1 MKLLVPLLGPDGGID
16 PPFGRNPR
24 SRDSYSVVVADVG
37 SAGISSLRPGRA
49 GERDWWRSN
58 LAEEEETE
66 MRRMRVKR
74 KKKMG
79 SFLKSFAIEERNKN
93 ENENLEEMEEEIL
106 GRYEVNVELV
116 WFDLER
122 EIYKSVM
129 EWKGRRIWLKRSK
142 LWFFLFPFFM
152 FVPHSQNTRP
162 NFHALLLAG
171 GDTSPRNIW
180 FFFFIISFKYH
191 LDNICLLLM
200 FSILIGRFFDTIGT
214 FNFLFI
220 NFEQIEIST
229 HLSII
234 PHIFSYFQFSPL
246 KINPSNLHH
255 SYKCD

>member
-1 MKLLVPLLGPDGGID
+1 MLKLLVPLLGPDGGID

-79 SFLKSFAIEERNKN
+79 SFLRSFAIEEWNK
-93 ENENLEEMEEEIL
+93 NENLEEMEEEIL

-180 FFFFIISFKYH
+180 FFFIISFKYH

-200 FSILIGRFFDTIGT
+200 F
-214 FNFLFI
+214 
-220 NFEQIEIST
+220 
-229 HLSII
+229 
-234 PHIFSYFQFSPL
+234 
-246 KINPSNLHH
+246 
-255 SYKCD
+255 